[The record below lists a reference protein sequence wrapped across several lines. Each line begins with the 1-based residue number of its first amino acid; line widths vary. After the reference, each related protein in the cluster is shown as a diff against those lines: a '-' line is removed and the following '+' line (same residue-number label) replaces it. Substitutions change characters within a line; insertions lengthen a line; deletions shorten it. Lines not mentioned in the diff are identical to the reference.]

1 METFPALLKYL
12 LLVIGLIVLIK
23 SADWLVR
30 GAVTVARAFRIS
42 EFVIGIT
49 VVSFG
54 TSLPELIIA
63 LFAAFNDSPDLVIGN
78 VVGSNIANVLL
89 VLGTA
94 SVIFP
99 LAATRATIAR
109 EIPFM
114 LMASFVV
121 VGMLNDELLDGVGP
135 SLLGRSDGVARM
147 GFFAIFIYYTAQSIR
162 AESDREWVGEQR
174 HERMGRAIVEIVV
187 GIAGLAIGGRLAVDG
202 AVAIAMDW
210 GMSEA
215 FVGLTVVAIGTSLP
229 ELATSCV
236 AAYRR
241 NADIA
246 VGNVVGSN
254 IFNIMVV
261 LGITCLARPI
271 AYNPANN
278 PDLAVMLFAALLLYG
293 ATLVGR
299 PSTTIQRGEG
309 VLLILTYGVYMVYLV
324 QRG

>member
-1 METFPALLKYL
+1 MYL
-12 LLVIGLIVLIK
+12 LLVAGLIVLIK

-30 GAVTVARAFRIS
+30 GAVNIARAFRIS
-42 EFVIGIT
+42 EFIIGIT

-54 TSLPELIIA
+54 TSLPELVIA
-63 LFAAFNDSPDLVIGN
+63 LFASFEDSPDLIIGN

-89 VLGTA
+89 VLGAA
-94 SVIFP
+94 SVIYP

-114 LMASFVV
+114 LMASFVL
-121 VGMLNDELLDGVGP
+121 VGMLNDEFLDGTGP
-135 SLLGRSDGVARM
+135 SLLGRSDGIALM
-147 GFFAIFIYYTAQSIR
+147 GFFAIFLYYTAQSIR
-162 AESDREWVGEQR
+162 DEQDREWVGEQR
-174 HERMGRAIVEIVV
+174 HEGTGRAIIEIVV
-187 GIAGLAIGGRLAVDG
+187 GIAGLVIGGRMAVNG
-202 AVAIAMDW
+202 AVSIATDW

-215 FVGLTVVAIGTSLP
+215 FVGLTIVAIGTSLP

-261 LGITCLARPI
+261 LGITCLVKPVSF
-271 AYNPANN
+271 NTANN
-278 PDLAVMLFAALLLYG
+278 PDLGVMLIAAVLLYG
-293 ATLVGR
+293 ATLIGR
-299 PSTTIQRGEG
+299 PSNTVQRGEG
-309 VLLILTYGVYMVYLV
+309 ILFVVAYLVYMGYLV

>member
-1 METFPALLKYL
+1 MEMHSALVKYL
-12 LLVIGLIVLIK
+12 LLVVGLIVLIK

-30 GAVTVARAFRIS
+30 GAVTVARAFRVS

-63 LFAAFNDSPDLVIGN
+63 LFAAFEDSPDLIIGN
-78 VVGSNIANVLL
+78 VVGSNIANILL

-94 SVIFP
+94 SMIFP

-114 LMASFVV
+114 LMASVV
-121 VGMLNDELLDGVGP
+121 LVGMLNDALLDRMGE
-135 SLLGRSDGVARM
+135 SMLGRSDGIALM
-147 GFFAIFIYYTAQSIR
+147 GFFAVFLYYTAQSIR
-162 AESDREWVGEQR
+162 SESDREWVGEQR
-174 HERMGRAIVEIVV
+174 HERMGRAAIEIAV
-187 GIAGLAIGGRLAVDG
+187 GIVGLAIGGRMAVHG
-202 AVAIAMDW
+202 AVEIATDW

-215 FVGLTVVAIGTSLP
+215 FVGLTIVAVGTSLP
-229 ELATSCV
+229 ELATSAV

-261 LGITCLARPI
+261 LGITCLVKPV
-271 AYNPANN
+271 PFSTANN
-278 PDLAVMLFAALLLYG
+278 PDLAVMLLAAVLLYG

-299 PSTTIQRGEG
+299 PSNTIQRGEG
-309 VLLILTYGVYMVYLV
+309 VLFVLAYLVYMGYLID
-324 QRG
+324 RG

>member
-1 METFPALLKYL
+1 MLKYL

-23 SADWLVR
+23 SAEWLVR
-30 GAVTVARAFRIS
+30 GAVNIARAFRVS

-63 LFAAFNDSPDLVIGN
+63 LFAAFEESPDLIIGN
-78 VVGSNIANVLL
+78 VVGSNVANILL

-94 SVIFP
+94 SIIFP

-114 LMASFVV
+114 LMASFVL
-121 VGMLNDELLDGVGP
+121 VGMLNDALLDGTGP
-135 SLLGRSDGVARM
+135 SLLGRSDGIALM
-147 GFFAIFIYYTAQSIR
+147 GFFAVFIYYTAQSIR
-162 AESDREWVGEQR
+162 TESDHEWVGEQR
-174 HERMGRAIVEIVV
+174 HERPGRAIVEILA
-187 GIAGLAIGGRLAVDG
+187 GIAGLAVGGRMTVQG
-202 AVAIAMDW
+202 AVSIATEW

-261 LGITCLARPI
+261 LGITCLVEPI
-271 AYNPANN
+271 PFNAANN
-278 PDLAVMLFAALLLYG
+278 PDLGVMLVAAVLLYG
-293 ATLVGR
+293 ATLIGR
-299 PSTTIQRGEG
+299 PSNTIQRGEG
-309 VLLILTYGVYMVYLV
+309 FLFVSAYAAYMVYLV
-324 QRG
+324 YRG